1 MLAAVRV
8 SATTDAPAAS
18 GADTIAIGVFDGEGI
33 AHDLE
38 GGPLQALL
46 DAGEARTTFRHIAQT
61 HAEGRRWIVVG
72 LGDRDAFDA
81 ERARMAAG
89 TAHGRAKEMG
99 TETLAWEAPH
109 HVEDEIAGALVEG
122 TVLAAYEFDRYK
134 SGDTETRR
142 LGGLVVSAHHDVS
155 EAVATAAVMAEAQN
169 AARDLQNT
177 PPNDMTPKRLAERAS
192 ELGAELDA
200 LNVEIAGRDEIV
212 SRGMGAFAAVARG
225 SYEEP
230 ALITMRYEGPDTDG
244 PILGMVGKAVTFD
257 SGGISIKPALKMSE
271 MKFDMSGG
279 AAVIEAIGAIARL
292 RLPIRV
298 VGVVGATENM
308 PSGRSMRPGD
318 IVKASNGKT
327 IEILNTDA
335 EGRLVLCD
343 CLVHA
348 VGLGAERVVDIA
360 TLTGGASIALGSVY
374 AAVMGTDDELVGR
387 VEEAGRRSGDK
398 VWRMP
403 SDPEYDEALRGQY
416 GDIANVN
423 ENRRATTVMGGRFLA
438 AFVGD
443 TPWAHIDIAAT
454 SWDRGK
460 PYAPKGGAGFGVRL
474 LIELARAL
482 AGK

>member
-1 MLAAVRV
+1 
-8 SATTDAPAAS
+8 
-18 GADTIAIGVFDGEGI
+18 
-33 AHDLE
+33 
-38 GGPLQALL
+38 
-46 DAGEARTTFRHIAQT
+46 
-61 HAEGRRWIVVG
+61 
-72 LGDRDAFDA
+72 
-81 ERARMAAG
+81 
-89 TAHGRAKEMG
+89 
-99 TETLAWEAPH
+99 
-109 HVEDEIAGALVEG
+109 
-122 TVLAAYEFDRYK
+122 
-134 SGDTETRR
+134 
-142 LGGLVVSAHHDVS
+142 
-155 EAVATAAVMAEAQN
+155 MAEAQN
-169 AARDLQNT
+169 AARDLQNA
-177 PPNDMTPKRLAERAS
+177 PSNEMTPTRLAERAV

-200 LNVEIAGRDEIV
+200 VNAEVAGRAEIE

-230 ALITMRYEGPDTDG
+230 ALITLRYEGPNTDG
-244 PILGMVGKAVTFD
+244 PILGLVGKAVTFD
-257 SGGISIKPALKMSE
+257 SGGISIKPAMKMHE

-292 RLPIRV
+292 ELPIRV

-343 CLVHA
+343 CLAHA
-348 VGLGAERVVDIA
+348 IGLGATRVVDIA
-360 TLTGGASIALGSVY
+360 TLTGGATVALGSVY
-374 AAVMGTDDELVGR
+374 AAVMGTDDELVAA

-398 VWRMP
+398 VWRLP
-403 SDPEYDEALRGQY
+403 SDPEYDEGLRGQY

-423 ENRRATTVMGGRFLA
+423 EDRKATTVMGGRFLA
-438 AFVGD
+438 QFVGD

-454 SWDRGK
+454 AYNRGK

-474 LIELARAL
+474 LVELARDL